1 MEKNMIFEINT
12 GARAKDWKKVPY
24 TAPWILK
31 YSALKGGSV
40 IINSECHKAEF
51 LDFAFDV
58 ALFLAKEYN
67 VRLLLQP
74 RIQPV

>member
-12 GARAKDWKKVPY
+12 GARAKYWKKVPY
-24 TAPWILK
+24 PAPWILNHIA
-31 YSALKGGSV
+31 SKGGAV
-40 IINSECHKAEF
+40 IINSDCHKAEF

-58 ALFLAKEYN
+58 ALFLTKEYD

-74 RIQPV
+74 HIQQV

>member
-12 GARAKDWKKVPY
+12 GARAKEWKKVP
-24 TAPWILK
+24 PWILN
-31 YSALKGGSV
+31 YIASKGGAV
-40 IINSECHKAEF
+40 IINSDCHKAEF

-58 ALFLAKEYN
+58 ALFLTKEYD

-74 RIQPV
+74 HIQPV